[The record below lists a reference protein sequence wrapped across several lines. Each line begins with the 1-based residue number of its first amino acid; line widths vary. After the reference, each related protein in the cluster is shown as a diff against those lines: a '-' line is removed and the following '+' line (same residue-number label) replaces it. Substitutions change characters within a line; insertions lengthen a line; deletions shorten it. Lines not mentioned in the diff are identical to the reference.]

1 MIRISINV
9 ARPLSVA
16 LLVVAATCSVARAS
30 CSVSLDQYLSLRIND
45 PYAVVVEILGCEG
58 QEVSS
63 SRSGGGP
70 IVVVRWEGQRILG
83 TEMTATFQRG
93 RLVSKSHTGLR

>member
-1 MIRISINV
+1 VTEIVRALAAALVIAAASI
-9 ARPLSVA
+9 
-16 LLVVAATCSVARAS
+16 SVARA
-30 CSVSLDQYLSLRIND
+30 CSVSLDQYLSLRVND
-45 PYAVVVEILGCEG
+45 PYAVAVGILGCEG

-63 SRSGGGP
+63 SQSRGGP
-70 IVVVRWEGQRILG
+70 IVIMRWEGQRILG